1 MPQLSIETF
10 VSQYFWLFLVFFGFL
25 YVSSIYLLPTIS
37 KIMKIRNLIGKEIN
51 TKEEISEIKGKKL
64 LEEYKC

>member
-1 MPQLSIETF
+1 
-10 VSQYFWLFLVFFGFL
+10 
-25 YVSSIYLLPTIS
+25 
-37 KIMKIRNLIGKEIN
+37 MKIRNLIGKEIN